1 MWVLRSLFAP
11 KPAPVIEGAGIYLRP
26 PQPEDCE
33 PWCALRGASHAFL
46 SPWEPVWPADDL
58 KPSAFRKRLH
68 RYARDIARDDAY
80 PFLLFRQADHALLG
94 GLTLSNVRRG
104 ACQTASLGY
113 WMGAPHA
120 GQGYMKAAV
129 RALVPAA
136 HHSLRLHR
144 IEASCMPSNT
154 ASIRVLTACGFVNE
168 GYLRQYLRINGRWED
183 HLLFARL
190 RKDALEPNPVR
201 LKLVERS

>member
-1 MWVLRSLFAP
+1 M
-11 KPAPVIEGAGIYLRP
+11 GIYLRP
-26 PQPEDCE
+26 PQPQDCA
-33 PWCALRGASHAFL
+33 PWCALREASRAFL

-58 KPSAFRKRLH
+58 NPSAFRSRLR

-80 PFLLFRQADHALLG
+80 PFLLFRQKDDALLG

-113 WMGAPHA
+113 WMGAPYA
-120 GQGYMKAAV
+120 GQGYMTAAV
-129 RALVPAA
+129 RALAPVA
-136 HHSLRLHR
+136 HQALRLHR
-144 IEASCMPSNT
+144 IEAACMPTNR
-154 ASIRVLTACGFVNE
+154 ASIRVLTECGFVNE
-168 GYLRQYLRINGRWED
+168 GYSRQYLRINGRWED

-190 RKDALEPNPVR
+190 RQDALAPNPVR